1 MKNSDLIISQ
11 IRQRLEIL
19 YQMVDELEENGG
31 SNTYTNAIK
40 DLVDSGAKNVLDY
53 TEIGTNS
60 AHGTTYES
68 NGVTFTLNSDGTIT
82 VTRTAPATVD
92 SSCNLRTASGS
103 LYIDNYCNGNYVL
116 SGCPNGGGDVTYS
129 LRAIRDTYRPTDTGD
144 GVVLPD
150 KGTYS
155 NIYINMLVSAYFE
168 GSVTFKPMVCSKTN
182 WDVSQEYQPYVMSNA
197 ELTARVKALEGGV

>member
-129 LRAIRDTYRPTDTGD
+129 LRAIRDTYRPTDTGG

-182 WDVSQEYQPYVMSNA
+182 WDVS
-197 ELTARVKALEGGV
+197 